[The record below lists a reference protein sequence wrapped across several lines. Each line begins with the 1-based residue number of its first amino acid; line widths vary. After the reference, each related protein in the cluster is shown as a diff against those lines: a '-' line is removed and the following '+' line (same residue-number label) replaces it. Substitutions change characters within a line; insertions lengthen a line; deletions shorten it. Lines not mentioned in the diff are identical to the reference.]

1 MSYVT
6 VVVLIVFALILMN
19 TLSVVLVCIPE
30 TSRIARNIVMSQGR
44 KGMDNEAIDDFKGL
58 VCFR

>member
-1 MSYVT
+1 M
-6 VVVLIVFALILMN
+6 ILSLFDPM
-19 TLSVVLVCIPE
+19 TYWFHMLLTVLVCIPE

>member
-1 MSYVT
+1 VE
-6 VVVLIVFALILMN
+6 LF
-19 TLSVVLVCIPE
+19 VVLVCIPE